1 MTFSDIRRI
10 WRDSLRMF
18 FAPLVGAVSGA
29 IRESK
34 RVSAQVLGHHRHE

>member
-1 MTFSDIRRI
+1 MTSSDIRRI

-18 FAPLVGAVSGA
+18 FAPLLGAINGA

-34 RVSAQVLGHHRHE
+34 AVSTEVLEQRHPS